1 MFSKKMVL
9 IVGGIVLITV
19 NLILLSMT
27 SKSRSTFGIGSMG
40 LSFVA
45 PFQEMVTRTVRF
57 TRGIWDHYFF
67 LVSVAQQ
74 NDNLKKTLNES
85 IEKNNQGREIE
96 LANTR
101 LRNLLNFQ
109 KAPTNRVVAAEVIGK
124 DPSGWFKTVIIDK
137 GKAEGL
143 QKGLPV
149 VLPQGIVGQV
159 IEVSGHYSKVML
171 LIDRNSAVDAL
182 VQRSRA
188 RGIIKGASAD
198 QCRFEFVLRKND
210 VQIGDTVVAS
220 GLDGVYPKGLRIGR
234 ISDLNERKAD
244 IFYDITVEP
253 FVDYEKLEEVLV
265 ILHPEITAMT
275 SKR

>member
-19 NLILLSMT
+19 NVILLSIT
-27 SKSRSTFGIGSMG
+27 SKSRSTLGGGRVG

-45 PFQEMVTRTVRF
+45 PFQELVTRSVRF
-57 TRGIWDHYFF
+57 TRGVWRHYFF
-67 LVSVAQQ
+67 LASAAQE
-74 NDNLKKTLNES
+74 NDILKKMLNES
-85 IEKNNQGREIE
+85 IEKNNQWHEIE

-109 KAPTNRVVAAEVIGK
+109 KEPNNRVVAAEVIGK

-171 LIDRNSAVDAL
+171 VIDRNSAVDAL

-198 QCRFEFVLRKND
+198 QCRFEFVLRKHD
-210 VQIGDTVVAS
+210 VQIGDTVIAS

-234 ISDLNERKAD
+234 VSDLSERKSD
-244 IFYDITVEP
+244 IFYDITVAP
-253 FVDYEKLEEVLV
+253 FVDYETLEEVLV
-265 ILHPEITAMT
+265 ILRSKIKAMT
-275 SKR
+275 SER

>member
-19 NLILLSMT
+19 NVILLSIT
-27 SKSRSTFGIGSMG
+27 SKSRSTLGGGRVG

-45 PFQEMVTRTVRF
+45 PFQELVTRSVRF
-57 TRGIWDHYFF
+57 TRGVWRHYFF
-67 LVSVAQQ
+67 LASAAQE
-74 NDNLKKTLNES
+74 NDILKKMLNES
-85 IEKNNQGREIE
+85 IEKNNQWHEIE

-109 KAPTNRVVAAEVIGK
+109 KEPNNRVVAAEVIGK

-159 IEVSGHYSKVML
+159 IEVSSHYSKVML
-171 LIDRNSAVDAL
+171 VIDRNSAVDAL

-198 QCRFEFVLRKND
+198 QCRFEFVLRKHD
-210 VQIGDTVVAS
+210 VQIGDTVIAS

-234 ISDLNERKAD
+234 VSDLSERKSD
-244 IFYDITVEP
+244 IFYDITVAP
-253 FVDYEKLEEVLV
+253 FVDYETLEEVLV
-265 ILHPEITAMT
+265 ILRSKIKAMT
-275 SKR
+275 SER

>member
-19 NLILLSMT
+19 NVILLSVT
-27 SKSRSTFGIGSMG
+27 SKSRSSLGIGRVG
-40 LSFVA
+40 ISFVA
-45 PFQEMVTRTVRF
+45 PFQELVTRSVRF
-57 TRGIWDHYFF
+57 TRGVWEHYFF

-74 NDNLKKTLNES
+74 NEILKKMLNES
-85 IEKNNQGREIE
+85 IEKNSELREIE

-124 DPSGWFKTVIIDK
+124 DPSMWFKTVIIDK

-159 IEVSGHYSKVML
+159 IEVSSHYSKVML
-171 LIDRNSAVDAL
+171 IIDRNSAVDAL

-188 RGIIKGASAD
+188 RGIIKGSSAD
-198 QCRFEFVLRKND
+198 HCRFEFVLRKHD
-210 VQIGDTVVAS
+210 VQIGDTVIAS

-234 ISDLNERKAD
+234 VSDLSERQSD
-244 IFYDITVEP
+244 IFYDITVAP
-253 FVDYEKLEEVLV
+253 FVDYETLEEVLV
-265 ILHPEITAMT
+265 ILPPEIKAMT
-275 SKR
+275 SER

>member
-19 NLILLSMT
+19 NGILLSIT
-27 SKSRSTFGIGSMG
+27 SKSQSTIGFGRPA

-45 PFQEMVTRTVRF
+45 PFQEFVTRSVRF
-57 TRGIWDHYFF
+57 TRGVWEHYFY
-67 LVSVAQQ
+67 LVSVARK
-74 NDNLKKTLNES
+74 NDTLKKMLNES
-85 IEKNNQGREIE
+85 IQKNNQWREIE
-96 LANTR
+96 LANER

-124 DPSGWFKTVIIDK
+124 DPSGWFKTLIIDK

-143 QKGLPV
+143 RKGLPV

-159 IEVSGHYSKVML
+159 IEVSSHYSKVML
-171 LIDRNSAVDAL
+171 IIDRNSAVDAL

-198 QCRFEFVLRKND
+198 QCRFEFVLRKHD
-210 VQIGDTVVAS
+210 VQLGDTVIAS

-234 ISDLNERKAD
+234 ISDLSERKSD

-253 FVDYEKLEEVLV
+253 FVDYETLEEVLV
-265 ILHPEITAMT
+265 ILRPEIKTMT
-275 SKR
+275 SEQ

>member
-19 NLILLSMT
+19 NVILLSIT
-27 SKSRSTFGIGSMG
+27 SKSRSMLGIGHVG

-45 PFQEMVTRTVRF
+45 PFQELVTRSVRF
-57 TRGIWDHYFF
+57 TRGVWEHYFF
-67 LVSVAQQ
+67 LVSVAQK
-74 NDNLKKTLNES
+74 NDVLKKMLNES
-85 IEKNNQGREIE
+85 IEKNNQWHEIE

-101 LRNLLNFQ
+101 LRNLLNLQ
-109 KAPTNRVVAAEVIGK
+109 NTPTTRVVAAEVIGK

-159 IEVSGHYSKVML
+159 IEASSHYSKVML
-171 LIDRNSAVDAL
+171 IIDRNSAVDAL

-198 QCRFEFVLRKND
+198 QCRFEFVLRKHD
-210 VQIGDTVVAS
+210 VQIGDTVLSS
-220 GLDGVYPKGLRIGR
+220 GLDGVYPKGLRIGQ
-234 ISDLNERKAD
+234 IASLEEPKSD
-244 IFYDITVEP
+244 IFYDITVVP
-253 FVDYEKLEEVLV
+253 FVDYETLEEVLV
-265 ILHPEITAMT
+265 ILRPEIKAMK
-275 SKR
+275 SER

>member
-19 NLILLSMT
+19 NVILLSIT
-27 SKSRSTFGIGSMG
+27 SKSRSTLGGGRVG

-45 PFQEMVTRTVRF
+45 PFQELVTRSVRF
-57 TRGIWDHYFF
+57 TRGVWRHYFF
-67 LVSVAQQ
+67 LASAAQE
-74 NDNLKKTLNES
+74 NDILKKMLNES
-85 IEKNNQGREIE
+85 IEKNNQWHEIE

-109 KAPTNRVVAAEVIGK
+109 KEPNNRVVAAEVIGK

-159 IEVSGHYSKVML
+159 IEVSSHYSKVML
-171 LIDRNSAVDAL
+171 VIDRNSAVDAL

-198 QCRFEFVLRKND
+198 QCRFEFVLRKHD

-234 ISDLNERKAD
+234 VSDLSERKSD
-244 IFYDITVEP
+244 IFYDITVAP
-253 FVDYEKLEEVLV
+253 FVDYETLEEVLV
-265 ILHPEITAMT
+265 ILRSKIKAMT
-275 SKR
+275 SER

>member
-19 NLILLSMT
+19 NVILLSIT
-27 SKSRSTFGIGSMG
+27 SKSRSTLGIGRVG
-40 LSFVA
+40 ISFVA
-45 PFQEMVTRTVRF
+45 PFQELVTRSVRF
-57 TRGIWDHYFF
+57 TRGVWENYFY

-74 NDNLKKTLNES
+74 NEILKKMLNES
-85 IEKNNQGREIE
+85 IEKNNEFHEIE
-96 LANTR
+96 LANAR

-109 KAPTNRVVAAEVIGK
+109 IAPTNRVVAAEVIGK
-124 DPSGWFKTVIIDK
+124 DPSVWFKTVIIDK

-159 IEVSGHYSKVML
+159 IEVSSHYSKVML
-171 LIDRNSAVDAL
+171 IIDRNSAVDAL

-188 RGIIKGASAD
+188 RGIIKGSSAD
-198 QCRFEFVLRKND
+198 QCRFEFVLRKHD
-210 VQIGDTVVAS
+210 VQIGDTVIAS

-234 ISDLNERKAD
+234 VSDLSERQSD
-244 IFYDITVEP
+244 IFYDITVAP
-253 FVDYEKLEEVLV
+253 FVDYETLEEVLV
-265 ILHPEITAMT
+265 ILPPEIKAKT
-275 SKR
+275 SER

>member
-19 NLILLSMT
+19 NVILLSIT
-27 SKSRSTFGIGSMG
+27 SKSRSTLGGGRVG

-45 PFQEMVTRTVRF
+45 PFQELVTRSVRF
-57 TRGIWDHYFF
+57 TRGVWRHYFF
-67 LVSVAQQ
+67 LVSTAQE
-74 NDNLKKTLNES
+74 NDILKKMLNES
-85 IEKNNQGREIE
+85 IEKNNQWHEIE

-109 KAPTNRVVAAEVIGK
+109 KEPNNRVVAAEVIGK

-159 IEVSGHYSKVML
+159 IEVSSHYSKVML
-171 LIDRNSAVDAL
+171 IIDRNSAVDAL

-198 QCRFEFVLRKND
+198 QCRFEFVLRKHD
-210 VQIGDTVVAS
+210 VQIGDTVIAS

-234 ISDLNERKAD
+234 VSDLSERKSD
-244 IFYDITVEP
+244 IFYDITVAP
-253 FVDYEKLEEVLV
+253 FVDYETLEEVLV
-265 ILHPEITAMT
+265 ILRSKIKAMT
-275 SKR
+275 SER

>member
-19 NLILLSMT
+19 NVILLSIT
-27 SKSRSTFGIGSMG
+27 SKSRSTLGVGRVG

-45 PFQEMVTRTVRF
+45 PFQEIVSRSVRF
-57 TRGIWDHYFF
+57 ARGVWKHYFL
-67 LVSVAQQ
+67 LVSVAQE
-74 NDNLKKTLNES
+74 NEILKKMLNES
-85 IEKNNQGREIE
+85 IGNNNQWHEIE

-109 KAPTNRVVAAEVIGK
+109 KTPNNQVLAAEVIGK

-149 VLPQGIVGQV
+149 VLPQGVVGQV
-159 IEVSGHYSKVML
+159 IEVSSHYSKVML
-171 LIDRNSAVDAL
+171 IIDRNSAVDAL

-188 RGIIKGASAD
+188 RGIIKGSSAD
-198 QCRFEFVLRKND
+198 QCRFEFVLRKHD
-210 VQIGDTVVAS
+210 VQIGDTVIAS
-220 GLDGVYPKGLRIGR
+220 GLDGVYPKGLLIGR
-234 ISDLNERKAD
+234 VSDLGGRKSD
-244 IFYDITVEP
+244 IFYDIAVAP
-253 FVDYEKLEEVLV
+253 FVDYETLEEVLV
-265 ILHPEITAMT
+265 ILGPEIKVMT
-275 SKR
+275 SER

>member
-1 MFSKKMVL
+1 MLSKKMVL

-19 NLILLSMT
+19 NVILLSIT
-27 SKSRSTFGIGSMG
+27 SKSRSTLGVGRVG

-45 PFQEMVTRTVRF
+45 PFQEIVSRSVRF
-57 TRGIWDHYFF
+57 TRGVWKHYFL
-67 LVSVAQQ
+67 LVSVAQE
-74 NDNLKKTLNES
+74 NEILKKMLNES
-85 IEKNNQGREIE
+85 IGKNNQWHEIE

-109 KAPTNRVVAAEVIGK
+109 KAPNNSVVAAEVIGK

-159 IEVSGHYSKVML
+159 IEVSSHYSKVML
-171 LIDRNSAVDAL
+171 IIDRNSAVDAL

-188 RGIIKGASAD
+188 RGIIKGSSAD
-198 QCRFEFVLRKND
+198 QCRFEFVLRKHD
-210 VQIGDTVVAS
+210 VQIGDTVIAS
-220 GLDGVYPKGLRIGR
+220 GLDGVYPKGLLIGR
-234 ISDLNERKAD
+234 VSDLGGRKSD
-244 IFYDITVEP
+244 IFYDIAVAP
-253 FVDYEKLEEVLV
+253 FVDYETLEEVLV
-265 ILHPEITAMT
+265 ILHPEIKALT
-275 SKR
+275 SER

>member
-19 NLILLSMT
+19 NVILLSIT
-27 SKSRSTFGIGSMG
+27 SKSRSTLSVGRVG

-45 PFQEMVTRTVRF
+45 PFQEIVTRTFRF
-57 TRGIWDHYFF
+57 TRGVWAHYFS
-67 LVSVAQQ
+67 LVSVSQE
-74 NDNLKKTLNES
+74 NDILKKMLNES
-85 IEKNNQGREIE
+85 IEKNNQWHEIE
-96 LANTR
+96 LANAR

-124 DPSGWFKTVIIDK
+124 DPARWFKTVIIDK

-159 IEVSGHYSKVML
+159 IEVSSHYSKVML
-171 LIDRNSAVDAL
+171 IIDRNSAVDAL

-198 QCRFEFVLRKND
+198 ECRFEFVLRKHD
-210 VQIGDTVVAS
+210 VQIDDTVISS

-234 ISDLNERKAD
+234 VSNLSQRKSD
-244 IFYDITVEP
+244 IFYDITVAP
-253 FVDYEKLEEVLV
+253 FVDYETLEEVLV
-265 ILHPEITAMT
+265 VLRPETKAMT
-275 SKR
+275 SEQ

>member
-1 MFSKKMVL
+1 MVL

-19 NLILLSMT
+19 NVILLSIT
-27 SKSRSTFGIGSMG
+27 SKSRSTLGGGRVG

-45 PFQEMVTRTVRF
+45 PFQELVTRSVRF
-57 TRGIWDHYFF
+57 TRGVWRHYFF
-67 LVSVAQQ
+67 LASAAQE
-74 NDNLKKTLNES
+74 NDILKKMLNES
-85 IEKNNQGREIE
+85 IEKNNQWHEIE

-109 KAPTNRVVAAEVIGK
+109 KEPNNRVVAAEVIGK

-159 IEVSGHYSKVML
+159 IEVSSHYSKVML
-171 LIDRNSAVDAL
+171 VIDRNSAVDAL

-198 QCRFEFVLRKND
+198 QCRFEFVLRKHD
-210 VQIGDTVVAS
+210 VQIGDTVIAS

-234 ISDLNERKAD
+234 VSDLSERKSD
-244 IFYDITVEP
+244 IFYDITVAP
-253 FVDYEKLEEVLV
+253 FVDYETLEEVLV
-265 ILHPEITAMT
+265 ILRSKIKAMT
-275 SKR
+275 SER

>member
-19 NLILLSMT
+19 NGILLSIT
-27 SKSRSTFGIGSMG
+27 SKSRSTIGVGRPG

-45 PFQEMVTRTVRF
+45 PFQEFVTRTVHF
-57 TRGIWDHYFF
+57 TRGVWEHYFF
-67 LVSVAQQ
+67 LVSVAHK
-74 NDNLKKTLNES
+74 NDTLKKMLNES
-85 IEKNNQGREIE
+85 IEKNNQWRETE
-96 LANTR
+96 LANER

-109 KAPTNRVVAAEVIGK
+109 KAPTNQVVAAEVIGK
-124 DPSGWFKTVIIDK
+124 DPSGWFKTLIIDK

-143 QKGLPV
+143 HKGLPV

-159 IEVSGHYSKVML
+159 IEVSNHYSKVML
-171 LIDRNSAVDAL
+171 IIDRNSAVDAL

-198 QCRFEFVLRKND
+198 RCRFEFVLRKHD
-210 VQIGDTVVAS
+210 VQIGDTVITS

-234 ISDLNERKAD
+234 ISDLSEPKAD
-244 IFYDITVEP
+244 IFYDITVAP
-253 FVDYEKLEEVLV
+253 FVDYETLEEVLV
-265 ILHPEITAMT
+265 ILRPKINTMT
-275 SKR
+275 SER